1 MTPTFELRISDGTVM
16 TAPLTQE
23 SVERAVEALEL
34 ALTNKYRE
42 ILGLAPGED

>member
-1 MTPTFELRISDGTVM
+1 MTASFELRISDGTIM

-23 SVERAVEALEL
+23 SVERAVKALEL
-34 ALTNKYRE
+34 ALLEKYRR